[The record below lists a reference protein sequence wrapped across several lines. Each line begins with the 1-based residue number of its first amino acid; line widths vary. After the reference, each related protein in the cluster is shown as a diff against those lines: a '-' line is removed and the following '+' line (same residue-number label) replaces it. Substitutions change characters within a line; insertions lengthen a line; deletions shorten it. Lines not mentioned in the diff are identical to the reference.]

1 MRWVEIV
8 LVVFGGFAFILVG
21 FFLAG
26 KAQDAF
32 ASPSGV
38 AHGWAIGVFVLLLV
52 GIIGISAVFS
62 WIRRREREV
71 DLIKQT
77 ESLPST
83 KVVKKAL

>member
-21 FFLAG
+21 FFLAY
-26 KAQDAF
+26 
-32 ASPSGV
+32 
-38 AHGWAIGVFVLLLV
+38 GWAIGVFVLLLV